1 MPDTTSAPLGLRER
15 KKARTRRALQEAAL
29 RLIREQGYDAT
40 TVDQIAAAADVSPAT
55 FFRYFPTKED
65 VIIEDE
71 YDPLL
76 IQRWHELSPTGSPIR
91 RVRAV
96 IRSTFSEL
104 TQSDI
109 DAILERTQLMYSV
122 PQIKARVW
130 DNWLRTQHIFDE
142 LVAEQLGTTPTD
154 LRVRTITGAM
164 MGAIMSIFEIWV
176 ADPSQDLVEMFDSSL
191 ALLEEGL

>member
-1 MPDTTSAPLGLRER
+1 MPDSTPAPLGLRER
-15 KKARTRRALQEAAL
+15 KKARTRQALQEAAL

-40 TVDQIAAAADVSPAT
+40 TVDQIAAAAEVSPAT

-76 IQRWHELSPTGSPIR
+76 IQRWHELKPTGSPIR
-91 RVRAV
+91 RVREV
-96 IRSTFSEL
+96 INSTFSGLPQREV
-104 TQSDI
+104 
-109 DAILERTQLMYSV
+109 DAILERSHLMYSV
-122 PQIKARVW
+122 PQIRARIW
-130 DNWLRTQHIFDE
+130 DNWRRTQRMFDE
-142 LVAEQLGTTPTD
+142 LVAEQLGTDPSD

-164 MGAIMSIFEIWV
+164 MGTIISVFETWV
-176 ADPSQDLVEMFDSSL
+176 ADPSRDLAEMLDGSL